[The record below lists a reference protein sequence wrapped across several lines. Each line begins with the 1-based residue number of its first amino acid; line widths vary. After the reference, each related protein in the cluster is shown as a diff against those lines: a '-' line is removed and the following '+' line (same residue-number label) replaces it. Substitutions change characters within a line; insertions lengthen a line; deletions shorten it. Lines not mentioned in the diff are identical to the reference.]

1 MALVPKEDRN
11 TMFQRSS
18 CFWVVRDGCDT
29 LFVHAP
35 NHPTEPDFFENGPCP
50 FLAGN
55 YGQWDIAIAAIWGC

>member
-55 YGQWDIAIAAIWGC
+55 